1 MISLLARFFC
11 KSGGKSPADCGAV
24 LRHRAGRLFPGRRC
38 PAGHRH
44 RGRGPMERKEP
55 ALISLLARLFIKPD
69 PAREEPET
77 RRAYGV
83 LCGIVGICLNVL
95 LFPGKFLAGP
105 LSGSIAITADAFN
118 NLSDAGSSFVT
129 LVGFQLAGQKP
140 DSEHPFGHGRMEYVS
155 GLAVSVLI
163 LLMGL
168 ELGKTSIEKILHP
181 EPVDSSPLI
190 FAILCASILVKLYM
204 YFYNHTIGKK
214 LDSAAMQATAIDSLS
229 DTCATMAVLAATLI
243 GHFTGLHIDGWC
255 GVLVGVFIL
264 YAGISAA
271 KETLNPLLGQPPAE
285 DFVMQI
291 DRIVMSHPEI
301 CGIHDLI
308 VHDYGP
314 GRKMVTLHAEVPA
327 DGDILEVH
335 DVIDNVENELREKLG
350 CEATI
355 HMDPIVTS
363 DEHVS
368 ELKAAVVSITKGI
381 DDVITIHDFRVVS
394 GPTHSNLIFDV
405 LVPFQ
410 FKMSDEELVAAIC
423 GRVTECLGDNYY
435 PKIKVDHAYVK

>member
-1 MISLLARFFC
+1 
-11 KSGGKSPADCGAV
+11 
-24 LRHRAGRLFPGRRC
+24 
-38 PAGHRH
+38 
-44 RGRGPMERKEP
+44 MERKEP

-95 LFPGKFLAGP
+95 LFAGKFLAGT

-204 YFYNHTIGKK
+204 FLYNRRLGKK
-214 LDSAAMQATAIDSLS
+214 LASPAMEATAMDSLS
-229 DTCATMAVLAATLI
+229 DSVATAAVLIATGSEVATLI
-243 GHFTGLHIDGWC
+243 EGAELLAAEGIPVRVVNVPSEGLFRDQPRSYQESVLPA
-255 GVLVGVFIL
+255 GVARYGMTSGLPVNLRGLVGENGVIHGLDHF
-264 YAGISAA
+264 GWSAPYKVLDEKFGYNGA
-271 KETLNPLLGQPPAE
+271 TVA
-285 DFVMQI
+285 
-291 DRIVMSHPEI
+291 
-301 CGIHDLI
+301 
-308 VHDYGP
+308 
-314 GRKMVTLHAEVPA
+314 AEV
-327 DGDILEVH
+327 
-335 DVIDNVENELREKLG
+335 KKMLG
-350 CEATI
+350 
-355 HMDPIVTS
+355 
-363 DEHVS
+363 
-368 ELKAAVVSITKGI
+368 K
-381 DDVITIHDFRVVS
+381 
-394 GPTHSNLIFDV
+394 
-405 LVPFQ
+405 
-410 FKMSDEELVAAIC
+410 
-423 GRVTECLGDNYY
+423 
-435 PKIKVDHAYVK
+435 

>member
-1 MISLLARFFC
+1 MVTLLA
-11 KSGGKSPADCGAV
+11 K
-24 LRHRAGRLFPGRRC
+24 
-38 PAGHRH
+38 
-44 RGRGPMERKEP
+44 
-55 ALISLLARLFIKPD
+55 IFIQEKND
-69 PAREEPET
+69 QAKIREE
-77 RRAYGV
+77 YGV
-83 LCGIVGICLNVL
+83 LCGVVGILFNVL
-95 LFPGKFLAGP
+95 LFAGKFLAGTI
-105 LSGSIAITADAFN
+105 SHSIAITADAVN
-118 NLSDAGSSFVT
+118 NLSDAGSSIVT
-129 LVGFQLAGQKP
+129 LAGFKLAGTKP
-140 DSEHPFGHGRMEYVS
+140 DPEHPFGHGRIEYIS
-155 GLAVSVLI
+155 GLVVAAAI
-163 LLMGL
+163 LLMAY
-168 ELGKTSIEKILHP
+168 ELIRDSVGKIVHP
-181 EPVDSSPLI
+181 EETEFSGLI
-190 FAILCASILVKLYM
+190 VVILVLSILVKLYM

-229 DTCATMAVLAATLI
+229 DTCATTAVLAATLI

-394 GPTHSNLIFDV
+394 GPTHCNLIFDV

>member
-1 MISLLARFFC
+1 
-11 KSGGKSPADCGAV
+11 
-24 LRHRAGRLFPGRRC
+24 
-38 PAGHRH
+38 
-44 RGRGPMERKEP
+44 MERKEP

-95 LFPGKFLAGP
+95 LFAGKFLAGT

-204 YFYNHTIGKK
+204 FLYNRRLGKK
-214 LDSAAMQATAIDSLS
+214 LASPAMEATAMDSLS
-229 DTCATMAVLAATLI
+229 DSVATAAVLIATLV
-243 GHFTGLHIDGWC
+243 GRFTGLEIDGWC
-255 GVLVGVFIL
+255 GVLVAAFIL
-264 YAGISAA
+264 WSGINAVRD
-271 KETLNPLLGQPPAE
+271 TLDPLLGTPPTHACGQRIRE
-285 DFVMQI
+285 LVMAHSTI
-291 DRIVMSHPEI
+291 L
-301 CGIHDLI
+301 GIHDLI

-314 GRKMVTLHAEVPA
+314 GRVMISLHAEVPA
-327 DGDILEVH
+327 NEDVLALH
-335 DVIDNVENELREKLG
+335 DEIDNVEKELREKLG
-350 CEATI
+350 CDAVI
-355 HMDPIVTS
+355 HMDP
-363 DEHVS
+363 
-368 ELKAAVVSITKGI
+368 VVCDARTTKLRSQVEQVVH
-381 DDVITIHDFRVVS
+381 DLDPALSIHDFRMTP
-394 GPTHSNLIFDV
+394 GPIHTNLIFDIE
-405 LVPFQ
+405 VPYGFRLTDRQ
-410 FKMSDEELVAAIC
+410 
-423 GRVTECLGDNYY
+423 VTTEVGWQLKKLSPRYY
-435 PKIKVDHAYVK
+435 PVIQLDHPYIKSPDPEQTRAIWRGRG